1 VKYNIIFLIKA
12 RGFKNCSIL
21 SCGLFPIGTP
31 LSWDFNYRFFVIFD
45 LIIFSLL
52 CIVNKKEDMSMFNKE
67 NESKDGEGN
76 QYKAVLSSELRS
88 EFNLLKDEYK
98 AARKS
103 SKTVA
108 ERKLIM
114 QAYADDVIDLAIEA
128 RLAGE
133 HELNRELNQLVDS
146 LQRRTWSGKRSW

>member
-1 VKYNIIFLIKA
+1 
-12 RGFKNCSIL
+12 
-21 SCGLFPIGTP
+21 
-31 LSWDFNYRFFVIFD
+31 
-45 LIIFSLL
+45 
-52 CIVNKKEDMSMFNKE
+52 MFNKE
-67 NESKDGEGN
+67 NESKDGESN

-88 EFNLLKDEYK
+88 EFNILKDEYK

-108 ERKLIM
+108 ERKMIM
-114 QAYADDVIDLAIEA
+114 QAYADDIIDLAIEA